1 MSLFGKKETIT
12 LFSEGQKDDY
22 IEKLDK
28 AHIVYDIREKKVD
41 YFDDRI
47 TYIIRAKAE
56 DLKKVI

>member
-1 MSLFGKKETIT
+1 MSLFGRKETIT